1 VKDIKNRFWEYTP
14 INRDQLNSIEFS
26 LPIPKDD
33 GPNSFVFSIFGSPPG
48 ANIEGEAKFD
58 LIVDTTAPS
67 VTDFR
72 SSIHGDEIEM
82 SWAFLEVG
90 SGLDT
95 STLEYSIFRNDMI
108 HVPWTSIINPYIKD
122 GRLWIKISD
131 LSGDDLEIKLRMAD
145 RVGNDHSTDQVF
157 IITPDPV
164 PAHDVSIGEVDINP
178 DIVLINQVIGF
189 SSMVHNHGTEDESD
203 LQVEIQRNDEVLTYI
218 DVADLPAGS
227 SREIRW
233 TWKAVDGTSEFK
245 IIIDP
250 QNRINDDDLTDN
262 EIKFIIEPEYL
273 DIKAR
278 EDYLL
283 TSDPDAENMDLIT
296 LSFSIRSIGSI
307 ESGSIKVTFSQDG
320 KYMGL
325 YQLPSIYKEGS
336 RELVVDWKVDSSVRN
351 LTLMIDP
358 YNEILESIE
367 ENNLVHFENPYFE
380 VEKIPGKE
388 IPEEDIEDEG
398 ALESGTMIQDEKEN
412 GDNGGTIFIGPEI
425 EKENI
430 ENEVAPS
437 IPVVVKPTPEDPEVL
452 PPFILPT
459 AGFIIGTSFLGLAL
473 FGLRSEMI
481 RFKLLGLLIPLYSKI
496 KKSKIEKGVRH
507 EILGYLKA
515 KPGANY
521 SELKRNLDLNDGSLV
536 HHLRILERE
545 EKIYSKKM
553 GKYKLFYVSAY
564 RRQASIR
571 DYISPFQLR
580 IVELI
585 LENPGIVPKK
595 LSNILDRSQTDMS
608 YHLSELSRN
617 GLLDKRKKGRNIHY
631 YIADEYSDIMI

>member
-1 VKDIKNRFWEYTP
+1 
-14 INRDQLNSIEFS
+14 
-26 LPIPKDD
+26 
-33 GPNSFVFSIFGSPPG
+33 
-48 ANIEGEAKFD
+48 
-58 LIVDTTAPS
+58 
-67 VTDFR
+67 
-72 SSIHGDEIEM
+72 
-82 SWAFLEVG
+82 
-90 SGLDT
+90 
-95 STLEYSIFRNDMI
+95 
-108 HVPWTSIINPYIKD
+108 
-122 GRLWIKISD
+122 
-131 LSGDDLEIKLRMAD
+131 
-145 RVGNDHSTDQVF
+145 
-157 IITPDPV
+157 
-164 PAHDVSIGEVDINP
+164 
-178 DIVLINQVIGF
+178 
-189 SSMVHNHGTEDESD
+189 
-203 LQVEIQRNDEVLTYI
+203 
-218 DVADLPAGS
+218 
-227 SREIRW
+227 
-233 TWKAVDGTSEFK
+233 
-245 IIIDP
+245 
-250 QNRINDDDLTDN
+250 
-262 EIKFIIEPEYL
+262 
-273 DIKAR
+273 
-278 EDYLL
+278 
-283 TSDPDAENMDLIT
+283 
-296 LSFSIRSIGSI
+296 
-307 ESGSIKVTFSQDG
+307 
-320 KYMGL
+320 
-325 YQLPSIYKEGS
+325 
-336 RELVVDWKVDSSVRN
+336 
-351 LTLMIDP
+351 
-358 YNEILESIE
+358 
-367 ENNLVHFENPYFE
+367 
-380 VEKIPGKE
+380 
-388 IPEEDIEDEG
+388 
-398 ALESGTMIQDEKEN
+398 MIQDEKEN